1 MVKIICMIN
10 NYAPLIYF
18 VNAIHERHKVSL
30 VLMEGLK
37 YPPVYPFD
45 ALFWFAGGY
54 NNGSLIQLTN
64 NTKRRVESSRL
75 FKLYQQ
81 RWNRKHVPRISPVQ
95 DYDRFFGEKWR
106 LLSGDIPV
114 VNVDSINSSAT
125 KKILTY
131 EKPDILLDHGTS
143 LVKNDIIRTVPL
155 ALNLH
160 WGLSPYYRGS
170 LCTQWALINRDPYN
184 IGVTIHKLSDR
195 IDGGDILAQKRAT
208 IKVGDTVNSI
218 NMQLTKLGTEI
229 MLKAIQQL
237 ETGRP
242 LIFHKQDLSEGLF
255 TNVSHLTP
263 PLRAHVRYLES
274 NPHAFE
280 DVLRKPGRKSKPLVE
295 GAF

>member
-1 MVKIICMIN
+1 MDKIICLIN

-30 VLMEGLK
+30 VLMEGLQ

-45 ALFWFAGGY
+45 ALFWFAAGY
-54 NNGSLIQLTN
+54 NSGSLIQLADN
-64 NTKRRVESSRL
+64 IKRRIERSRL
-75 FKLYQQ
+75 FRIYQR
-81 RWNRKHVPRISPVQ
+81 RWNRKNAPRIAPVQ

-106 LLSGDIPV
+106 LLSSDIPV
-114 VNVDSINSSAT
+114 VNVDSINSST
-125 KKILTY
+125 TERILTS

-143 LVKNDIIRTVPL
+143 LVKNEIIKTAKL

-195 IDGGDILAQKRAT
+195 IDGGDILAQKRAV
-208 IKVGDTVNSI
+208 IKAGDTVNSI
-218 NMQLTKLGTEI
+218 NMQLTRLGTEI
-229 MLKAIQQL
+229 MLQAIQRL
-237 ETGRP
+237 KTGHP
-242 LIFHKQDLSEGLF
+242 LIFHKQDFSEGLF
-255 TNVSHLTP
+255 TNASHLTP

-280 DVLRKPGRKSKPLVE
+280 DILRKPGRKAKPLIE
-295 GAF
+295 GTF